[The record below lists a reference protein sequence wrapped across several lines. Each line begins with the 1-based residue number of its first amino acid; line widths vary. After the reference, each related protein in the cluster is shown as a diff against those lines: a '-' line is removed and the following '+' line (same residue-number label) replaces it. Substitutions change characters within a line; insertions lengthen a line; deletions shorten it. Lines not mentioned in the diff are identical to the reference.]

1 MLQVLVFSKLL
12 TPDRVEPI
20 RRTAK
25 TKSTSVE
32 EAIVDLGLLTD
43 VQIAD
48 ALARYAGLRFVKI
61 NPLDLDLDVV
71 TTALSGPFARRHGL
85 IAISKNATTLTA
97 PGCPA
102 AQTIPLDVERRT
114 REIPALND
122 VKVEVVWDPP
132 WTKDKMSEAAKLTLG
147 IF

>member
-85 IAISKNATTLTA
+85 IAISKNATTLTVNTV
-97 PGCPA
+97 A
-102 AQTIPLDVERRT
+102 ANRKPTKLPTTISIHPSGV
-114 REIPALND
+114 
-122 VKVEVVWDPP
+122 VK
-132 WTKDKMSEAAKLTLG
+132 
-147 IF
+147 I